1 MAGEAGGGGADGT
14 GQMLVKGYQLSGHKI
29 NKFWRSNYS
38 MVITANK
45 IVKNT

>member
-1 MAGEAGGGGADGT
+1 MAGEAGVRADGT
-14 GQMLVKGYQLSGHKI
+14 GQILVKAYQLSGHKI

-45 IVKNT
+45 TVKNT